1 MKTKLEVRSVS
12 KDFRSSWTYKRKR
25 GINEVSF
32 SVSEGECFALLGANG
47 AGKTTT
53 IKCILGFLKPH
64 KGEVYLDGLLLDH
77 SKMRSSIGFLP
88 EQPYFYQHLSV
99 KETLAFYASLFG
111 LSSKE
116 KNTRVAY
123 VMERLQIEHKARDRL
138 GSLSKGQQQR
148 VGLAQVLI
156 NDPSLLILDE
166 PFSGLDPLARI
177 EIRDLLLEL
186 KNKGKSIMIS
196 SHILSDIETLSD
208 RAMILSKGEV
218 KAETCIADLALQI
231 EGSYKILLAEDD
243 NISEA
248 VIHSLCQECSES
260 PCTVTK
266 LSGVW
271 SVEVDTNSV
280 ARDLLLRFLQNEMH
294 VLEFTRMHR
303 PLEDLFISVSRT
315 WETL

>member
-1 MKTKLEVRSVS
+1 MKTKLDVRGLS
-12 KDFRSSWTYKRKR
+12 KDFRSPWTYKRKR
-25 GINEVSF
+25 GIREVSF

-53 IKCILGFLKPH
+53 IKCVLGFLKPH
-64 KGEVYLDGLLLDH
+64 AGEVSLDGSLLDC
-77 SKMRSSIGFLP
+77 SRKRSSIGFLP

-99 KETLAFYASLFG
+99 KETLTFYASLFG
-111 LSSKE
+111 LTSKE
-116 KNTRVAY
+116 KNARVAY
-123 VMERLQIEHKARDRL
+123 VMERLQIEHKAKDRL

-196 SHILSDIETLSD
+196 SHILSDIETISD
-208 RAMILSKGEV
+208 RALILSKGEV
-218 KAETCIADLALQI
+218 KVETKIADLALKV
-231 EGSYKILLAEDD
+231 EGSYKILLAEDEH
-243 NISEA
+243 ISEA
-248 VIHSLCQECSES
+248 FLRSLCEEYSDSSCSI
-260 PCTVTK
+260 TR

-271 SVEVDTNSV
+271 SVEVDTNRV
-280 ARDLLLRFLQNEMH
+280 ARDLLLRLLQKEIH
-294 VLEFTRMHR
+294 VLEFTRVHR
-303 PLEDLFISVSRT
+303 PLENLFISVSRT
-315 WETL
+315 